1 MATGT
6 VTAADGTV
14 SQVPLASAVRVQVG
28 LATSSLAP
36 AIVLGRS
43 TWPAFPTR
51 VASPAGSTPLAIMAG
66 AEEGAWGADLRQKK
80 GALRGV
86 CGPAGPK
93 AENLLCGLK
102 KGVAGS

>member
-66 AEEGAWGADLRQKK
+66 AEEAAWGADPCKKK
-80 GALRGV
+80 GSFRGV
-86 CGPAGPK
+86 CSRA
-93 AENLLCGLK
+93 GLK
-102 KGVAGS
+102 AKNLPFGLQEGVAVS